1 MWGEFQIKLAD
12 LNGKPVIT
20 SEARV
25 LGKVE
30 GVEIDIDNWK
40 ATDLHINLEKEI
52 IEELNFKKPL
62 FGSVIVRLPV
72 MTIKA
77 VGDVIALDRTIEEL
91 KHIREF
97 KVEK

>member
-1 MWGEFQIKLAD
+1 M
-12 LNGKPVIT
+12 NGKPVIT
-20 SEARV
+20 SEAKV

-40 ATDLHINLEKEI
+40 VTDLHITLEKEI
-52 IEELNFKKPL
+52 IEELNFKKPF
-62 FGSVIVRLPV
+62 FGSVIVGLPV

-91 KHIREF
+91 KRIQEF